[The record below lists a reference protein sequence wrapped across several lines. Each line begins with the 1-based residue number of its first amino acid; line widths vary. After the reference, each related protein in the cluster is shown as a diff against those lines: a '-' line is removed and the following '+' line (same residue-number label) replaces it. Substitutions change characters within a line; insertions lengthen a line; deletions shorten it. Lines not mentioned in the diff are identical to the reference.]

1 LGFATEGIPSVWP
14 ETGRR
19 RSHNFW
25 IRWDAE
31 QERYLLSLRVGTSVP
46 APVASY
52 ALGDTRI
59 DYMTKRLVM
68 GKRIRIRAV
77 RKKRPWFF

>member
-1 LGFATEGIPSVWP
+1 M
-14 ETGRR
+14 
-19 RSHNFW
+19 
-25 IRWDAE
+25 
-31 QERYLLSLRVGTSVP
+31 P

-52 ALGDTRI
+52 ALGDTLI